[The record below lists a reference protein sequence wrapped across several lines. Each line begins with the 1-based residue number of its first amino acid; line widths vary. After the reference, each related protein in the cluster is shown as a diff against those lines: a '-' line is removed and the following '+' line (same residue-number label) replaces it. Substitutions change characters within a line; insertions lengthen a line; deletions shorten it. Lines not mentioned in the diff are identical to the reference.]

1 MKKYFLLIF
10 VLFLVFTPNTV
21 FADDHRWYKKAK
33 DFLNSI
39 FPSNPKYCVNY
50 EGEIYIV
57 GEIFKSK
64 NCKRGDKEF
73 FINTSEQ
80 SGTQGPQGETGPKG
94 DKGDKGDRGEQGIQ
108 GTQGEKGEQGLAG
121 ANGLSGWEKVSTS
134 SADTTEQ
141 LKTVT
146 LTCPENKK
154 VLSGGFVVNSSTVT
168 FYTVSNFPSADNAW
182 TTSVHRSSTT
192 TPWNLTV
199 YAICVIAM

>member
-1 MKKYFLLIF
+1 MKKYLLLISL
-10 VLFLVFTPNTV
+10 LFLVLLPNQV

-33 DFLNSI
+33 DFLSSI

-50 EGEIYIV
+50 DGEIYIV

-64 NCKRGDKEF
+64 NCKKGDKEF
-73 FINTSEQ
+73 TINSSNQT
-80 SGTQGPQGETGPKG
+80 GTQGLQGEMGPKG
-94 DKGDKGDRGEQGIQ
+94 EKGDRGEQGIQ
-108 GTQGEKGEQGLAG
+108 GTPGEKGEQGLAG
-121 ANGLSGWEKVSTS
+121 TNGLSGWEKISTS

-182 TTSVHRSSTT
+182 TTSVHRSSTA
-192 TPWNLTV
+192 TPWNLTA
-199 YAICVIAM
+199 YAICANIL

>member
-1 MKKYFLLIF
+1 MKKYFLLITL
-10 VLFLVFTPNTV
+10 LFLVLLPNQV

-33 DFLNSI
+33 DFLSSI

-50 EGEIYIV
+50 DGEIYIV

-64 NCKRGDKEF
+64 YCKKGDKEF
-73 FINTSEQ
+73 NLSA
-80 SGTQGPQGETGPKG
+80 SGQTGIQGPKGEAGPKG
-94 DKGDKGDRGEQGIQ
+94 DKGEKGDQGV
-108 GTQGEKGEQGLAG
+108 QGEKGEKGDTG
-121 ANGLSGWEKVSTS
+121 VVVANGLSGWEKISTS

-199 YAICVIAM
+199 TAICASIL